1 MAEKIPGEILPTRFY
16 IFQNYILPKYYKC
29 ILKMYDTYT

>member
-16 IFQNYILPKYYKC
+16 IFQNYIPKYYKC
-29 ILKMYDTYT
+29 ILKMHDTYT

>member
-16 IFQNYILPKYYKC
+16 IFQNYIPKYKC